1 MNTFAT
7 IGTKLIASFLLLAF
21 VAAADL
27 SAQPIVAP
35 GEPSE
40 LADLPLVFNMDTD
53 EIDWEGYTMFPF
65 EGAALE
71 RIPNPDQ
78 SEGNTTD
85 YVLRYVKAAGQPW
98 AGFFY
103 HTDGPMEMTEDSKF
117 SLNVW
122 SPVANINALLKLEM
136 RQFPDVNT
144 GDMFVNIPVANEWT
158 RLEWDLSG
166 VDRDTPYDRVVIIMD
181 LQGPPGT
188 GGDRFTWFLDDFA
201 FMASASSTEGTEGT
215 TLQPISLSQN
225 YPNPFSSQTNITF
238 SLATPGHAVVEV
250 FDVYGKRV
258 STLVNEVLPAGRH
271 ATVLTAS
278 DLASGMYVYRLQ
290 VGDQVESKRFVVIGR

>member
-1 MNTFAT
+1 MNAFAT

-21 VAAADL
+21 IAAADL

-35 GEPSE
+35 NEPGD
-40 LADLPLVFNMDTD
+40 LADLPLVFNMDTE

-103 HTDGPMEMTEDSKF
+103 HTDGSMEMTEDSKF

-122 SPVANINALLKLEM
+122 SNVANIRALLKLEM

-144 GDMFVNIPVANEWT
+144 GDMFVDIPVANEWI

-201 FMASASSTEGTEGT
+201 FTASASSTEGTEGSAP
-215 TLQPISLSQN
+215 QPISLGQN
-225 YPNPFSSQTNITF
+225 YPNPFSSHTNIAF
-238 SLATPGHAVVEV
+238 SLTTPGHAVVEV

-258 STLVNEVLPAGRH
+258 ATLVNEVLPAGRH
-271 ATVLTAS
+271 ETVLTAS
-278 DLASGMYVYRLQ
+278 DLASGMYLYRLQ
-290 VGDQVESKRFVVIGR
+290 VGNQVESRRFVLIGQ